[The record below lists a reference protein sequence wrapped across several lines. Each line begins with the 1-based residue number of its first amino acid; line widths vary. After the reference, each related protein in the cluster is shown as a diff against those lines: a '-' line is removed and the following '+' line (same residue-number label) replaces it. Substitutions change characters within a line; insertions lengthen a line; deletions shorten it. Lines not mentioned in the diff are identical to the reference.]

1 MMMQRIY
8 DMSPGNM
15 YKQKLKSKKD
25 VNMHI
30 QPGKVNISRF
40 NKNGQTQGG
49 TTVCFFC
56 VKQWSFAFNI
66 YRPTEKFS
74 ATVNTCKLTT

>member
-1 MMMQRIY
+1 MMQRIY

-40 NKNGQTQGG
+40 NKKWANTGRDYCVFFFALNNGALLSIFTDQPKSLVPQ
-49 TTVCFFC
+49 
-56 VKQWSFAFNI
+56 
-66 YRPTEKFS
+66 
-74 ATVNTCKLTT
+74 

>member
-49 TTVCFFC
+49 TTVCFFALNNGALLSIFTDQPKSL
-56 VKQWSFAFNI
+56 VPQ
-66 YRPTEKFS
+66 
-74 ATVNTCKLTT
+74 